1 MPVQTPATGRDII
14 QELVRNLREGLEPLQ
29 YSILPPTVYR
39 VYLHPDDLARLRG
52 ILPRI
57 TDEAQRALD
66 HEITALNKESLAQK
80 LHVAPKAEAKVEAP
94 PSGWT
99 VQFLEN
105 TDDG

>member
-1 MPVQTPATGRDII
+1 MAVQTPATGRDII

-57 TDEAQRALD
+57 TDEARRALD
-66 HEITALNKESLAQK
+66 S
-80 LHVAPKAEAKVEAP
+80 
-94 PSGWT
+94 
-99 VQFLEN
+99 
-105 TDDG
+105 